1 MPDAMV
7 MNPAMEQKPTRPLD
21 HYGPVWE
28 SIRRLV
34 PEATLLR
41 GPACLG
47 PAQAAGTGDL
57 DILVPRDFQSVSWF
71 LKKQGF
77 YRVYKPQTYL
87 ERYRFQ
93 TVESRRPLTIDLY
106 KAERWGLGF
115 RLANGTDIPTDADMA
130 ALLHSVADG
139 KGTHYF
145 ERERGGPPWQK
156 GMGAKPSFGL
166 FERALWRRERLALL
180 TLGLL
185 LKGIIRP
192 DVPLILGNC
201 LRRIAFRTL
210 QLTRKTGLEVALIGV
225 DGTGKT
231 CLAEALSRLP
241 APVRVIYMGPH
252 QHRTRLM
259 RFALRHKVPSLFR
272 QLAFR
277 FDLLVR
283 RIHGAALARR
293 GWVVVYERHPAER
306 IDPLKHSYKYK
317 VKNWIDKLYAW
328 PVDLTFYLTGDYPT
342 LYLRKK
348 EYTATYLQEI
358 DRRYSA
364 VLDYC
369 GISYERIDVTR
380 TNIETVAST
389 VGRRVLEKYQDRVS
403 VDRWPSIFKSILA

>member
-1 MPDAMV
+1 MPEAMV
-7 MNPAMEQKPTRPLD
+7 VNPAIGQKPAEAPGD
-21 HYGPVWE
+21 YGLLWE
-28 SIRRLV
+28 SIRRLA
-34 PEATLLR
+34 PGAILLR
-41 GPACLG
+41 GPASLG
-47 PAQAAGTGDL
+47 PAQATGTGDL
-57 DILVPRDFQSVSWF
+57 DILVARDFQSVRDF

-77 YRVYKPQTYL
+77 YRVYKPQPYL

-93 TVESRRPLTIDLY
+93 TIDSCQPSTIDLF

-115 RLANGTDIPTDADMA
+115 RLAKAAETPTNADLA
-130 ALLHSVADG
+130 TLLHSVADG
-139 KGTHYF
+139 KGTAYF

-156 GMGAKPSFGL
+156 GLENKITFGAFG
-166 FERALWRRERLALL
+166 RALWRREQLALL

-231 CLAEALSRLP
+231 SLAEALSRLP
-241 APVRVIYMGPH
+241 VPVRVIYMGPH
-252 QHRTRLM
+252 QHQTRLM

-306 IDPLKHSYKYK
+306 LNPLNHSVGGKL
-317 VKNWIDKLYAW
+317 KNWVDKLYAW

-348 EYTATYLQEI
+348 DYPATYLQEI

-380 TNIETVAST
+380 TNMETVATT

-403 VDRWPSIFKSILA
+403 VDRWPGIFKTFLA

>member
-1 MPDAMV
+1 MPEAMV
-7 MNPAMEQKPTRPLD
+7 VNPAIEQKPTGELD
-21 HYGPVWE
+21 DYGLLWE
-28 SIRRLV
+28 SIRRLA
-34 PEATLLR
+34 PGAILLR

-47 PAQAAGTGDL
+47 PAQATGTGDL
-57 DILVPRDFQSVSWF
+57 DILVARDFQSVRDF
-71 LKKQGF
+71 LKKRGF
-77 YRVYKPQTYL
+77 YRVYKPQPYL

-93 TVESRRPLTIDLY
+93 TVESRQPSTIDLY

-115 RLANGTDIPTDADMA
+115 RLANGSEENKIT
-130 ALLHSVADG
+130 
-139 KGTHYF
+139 F
-145 ERERGGPPWQK
+145 
-156 GMGAKPSFGL
+156 GA
-166 FERALWRRERLALL
+166 FERALWKRERLSLL

-192 DVPLILGNC
+192 DGPLILRNC

-210 QLTRKTGLEVALIGV
+210 QLTRKTGLEVGLIGV

-231 CLAEALSRLP
+231 CLAESLSRLP

-252 QHRTRLM
+252 QYQTRLM

-272 QLAFR
+272 QLAYR
-277 FDLLVR
+277 FELLVR
-283 RIHGAALARR
+283 RIHGAFLARR

-306 IDPLKHSYKYK
+306 MDPLNHSVRNK
-317 VKNWIDKLYAW
+317 VKNWIDRLYAW

-348 EYTATYLQEI
+348 EYPATYLQEI

-364 VLDYC
+364 VLNYC
-369 GISYERIDVTR
+369 RISYERIDVTR

-403 VDRWPSIFKSILA
+403 VDRWPNIFKTFLA

>member
-1 MPDAMV
+1 MPEAMV
-7 MNPAMEQKPTRPLD
+7 VNPAIEQKPAGPLD
-21 HYGPVWE
+21 YYGFVWE

-34 PEATLLR
+34 PGAILLR
-41 GPACLG
+41 GPACLS
-47 PAQAAGTGDL
+47 PAQATGTGDL
-57 DILVPRDFQSVSWF
+57 DILVPRDFQSVRGF

-77 YRVYKPQTYL
+77 YRVYKPQPYL
-87 ERYRFQ
+87 ERYRYQ
-93 TVESRRPLTIDLY
+93 TVESRQPSTIDLY

-115 RLANGTDIPTDADMA
+115 RLANGPEIPTDADVA
-130 ALLHSVADG
+130 VLLHSVADG
-139 KGTHYF
+139 KGTAYF

-156 GMGAKPSFGL
+156 GMGAKPTFSA

-185 LKGIIRP
+185 LKGTIRP
-192 DVPLILGNC
+192 DPTLILRNC
-201 LRRIAFRTL
+201 LRRIAFRAL
-210 QLTRKTGLEVALIGV
+210 QLTRKTGLEVALMGV

-231 CLAEALSRLP
+231 SLAQALSRLP

-252 QHRTRLM
+252 QYQTRLM

-283 RIHGAALARR
+283 RIQGAVLARR

-306 IDPLKHSYKYK
+306 IDPLKHSVRDK
-317 VKNWIDKLYAW
+317 VKNWVDKLYAW
-328 PVDLTFYLTGDYPT
+328 PVDLTIYLTGDYPT

-348 EYTATYLQEI
+348 EYPATYLQEI

-364 VLDYC
+364 VLDFC
-369 GISYERIDVTR
+369 GISYERVDVTR
-380 TNIETVAST
+380 TNFEIVAST
-389 VGRRVLEKYQDRVS
+389 VGRRVLEKYQDRAS
-403 VDRWPSIFKSILA
+403 VDRWPGIFKTVLA